1 MISYF
6 PAIYPDELVY
16 SWLCRYYVHSGFF
29 SSKSAMQELYCKR
42 SDNPSKEFIG
52 NLNPGAMEQIAKM
65 YSLDKL
71 VMEHTMYP
79 QYARFIPLEQKKTAL
94 YRLGHDNCD
103 AHHLFCVLP
112 RSEGEQYLRFCP
124 LCAEDDR
131 KTYGEAYWH
140 RKHQIRNMSICTKH
154 KCGLVESN
162 VPAKSEQSFTFCPAE
177 HCVGY
182 DKAVVEEGS
191 QTIRFASYIESVF
204 DAPMDFGNDIPV
216 SSILYDGLSRT
227 KYLKPSGRSGTRRCL
242 SMI

>member
-140 RKHQIRNMSICTKH
+140 RKHQIRSMSICTKH
-154 KCGLVESN
+154 KCRLVESS

-177 HCVGY
+177 HCIGY
-182 DKAVVEEGS
+182 DKVTFEEDP
-191 QTIRFASYIESVF
+191 QMIRFASYLEAVF
-204 DAPMDFGNDIPV
+204 DTPMDLCRETTNLRIP
-216 SSILYDGLSRT
+216 GKGGFEQERAR
-227 KYLKPSGRSGTRRCL
+227 KSG
-242 SMI
+242 

>member
-79 QYARFIPLEQKKTAL
+79 QYTRFIPLEQKKTAL

-154 KCGLVESN
+154 KCRLVESS

-177 HCVGY
+177 HCIGY
-182 DKAVVEEGS
+182 DKVTFEEDP
-191 QTIRFASYIESVF
+191 QMIRFASYLEAVFEDRKSV
-204 DAPMDFGNDIPV
+204 V
-216 SSILYDGLSRT
+216 
-227 KYLKPSGRSGTRRCL
+227 
-242 SMI
+242 

>member
-124 LCAEDDR
+124 LCAED
-131 KTYGEAYWH
+131 G
-140 RKHQIRNMSICTKH
+140 IGSI
-154 KCGLVESN
+154 
-162 VPAKSEQSFTFCPAE
+162 KSET
-177 HCVGY
+177 
-182 DKAVVEEGS
+182 
-191 QTIRFASYIESVF
+191 
-204 DAPMDFGNDIPV
+204 
-216 SSILYDGLSRT
+216 
-227 KYLKPSGRSGTRRCL
+227 
-242 SMI
+242 